1 MMQISYE
8 LEEAAQIAGA
18 GFFKRFSKIV
28 FPLSKGGFWSGFM
41 LIFISIVKELDLLAL
56 LMTPNYQTLPF
67 MAFSFSSE
75 TLGQLSNVVTIILFL
90 IVFLVYFLANRFTDA
105 DISKGF

>member
-1 MMQISYE
+1 
-8 LEEAAQIAGA
+8 
-18 GFFKRFSKIV
+18 
-28 FPLSKGGFWSGFM
+28 M